1 MQPQHKNRSAVK
13 TVLRVTLW
21 AAVALTLLFAA
32 AVVVMHFIDWRQYAD
47 TIAEVV
53 KEQTGRRLEIGG
65 PVKVGMFP
73 ARVLIDNVTFA
84 NAPGGS
90 SDLMVKVKRIG
101 AWFKLS
107 DLVRGK
113 LALSLDLSEP
123 DVLLETVASGEK
135 NWSLSFEL
143 PAKLAFGQLNVTD
156 GQVVFRDYPSPAT
169 SGDWW
174 SLKWRF
180 RNGWQVVTRGISMPI

>member
-1 MQPQHKNRSAVK
+1 MKRQNHHRSAVK
-13 TVLRVTLW
+13 TVLRVALW
-21 AAVALTLLFAA
+21 AGIAVIVLIVA
-32 AVVVMHFIDWRQYAD
+32 AVVVVHLVDWRRSISAAVQ
-47 TIAEVV
+47 
-53 KEQTGRRLEIGG
+53 EQTGRRLEIGG

-156 GQVVFRDYPSPAT
+156 DQVVFRDYPSPAT